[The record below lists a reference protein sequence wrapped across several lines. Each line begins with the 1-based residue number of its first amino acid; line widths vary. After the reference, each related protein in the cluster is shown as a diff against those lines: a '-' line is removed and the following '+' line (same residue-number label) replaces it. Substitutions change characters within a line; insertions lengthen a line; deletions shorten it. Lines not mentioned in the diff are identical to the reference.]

1 MSDLGLLIDFGS
13 TFTKLTAIDLG
24 SGSILART
32 QSPTTVGTN
41 ISDGYLNA
49 LSLLQINGRKP
60 SNATL
65 QAAHKRASSS
75 AAGGLGIVAV
85 GLVPELTLEAARKA
99 ALGAG
104 GKVIGSFAFEL
115 DAQAVMEIE
124 SLGCDMILLAGGVD
138 GGNKAGILHNARML
152 AASDVN
158 VPIVLAGNR
167 YAAAEAQSILEDGG
181 KIVSPCANVLPALDR
196 LSVEAAR
203 ERIREV
209 FISRI
214 VEAKGFGDA
223 QDLIG
228 SNFVPTP
235 RATLQAASLLAEGTH
250 EHAGLGPLLVVEVGG
265 ATINVH
271 SVGEAP
277 DPDLNAVTRGVPEP
291 YEKRT
296 VEGDLGIRI
305 NAATI
310 LGTLGSARIRDHV
323 TEPMSDNDIQRR
335 IAAYADD
342 HATVPR
348 NSTDFDFD
356 IALAS
361 AAVDVA
367 MERHAG
373 RLSQV
378 WAGGV
383 QPVNVREGKDLSL
396 VRTVIGTG
404 GIFAHNPDASR
415 ILESAVANTRSFDT
429 LRPRAPKRIIDTEY
443 CMYAIGLL
451 ADESPDLA
459 FKLAR
464 NSIPA
469 ISQ

>member
-13 TFTKLTAIDLG
+13 TFTKLTAVDLG
-24 SGSILART
+24 EGRILART
-32 QSPTTVGTN
+32 QSPTTVRTN
-41 ISDGYLNA
+41 ISEGYLTA
-49 LSLLQINGRKP
+49 LSLLEIDGRKP
-60 SNATL
+60 SAATL
-65 QAAHKRASSS
+65 RAARKKASSS

-104 GKVIGSFAFEL
+104 GKVIGSYAFEL
-115 DAQAVMEIE
+115 DTQAVAEIE
-124 SLGCDMILLAGGVD
+124 RSGCDMILLAGGVD

-152 AASDVN
+152 AASALD

-167 YAAAEAQSILEDGG
+167 YASAQAQSILEDGG
-181 KIVSPCANVLPALDR
+181 KLVSPCANVLPALDR

-203 ERIREV
+203 EHIRDV

-214 VEAKGFGDA
+214 VEAKGFSDA
-223 QDLIG
+223 QDIVG
-228 SNFVPTP
+228 SDFVPTP
-235 RATLQAASLLAEGTH
+235 RATLQAASLLAEGTRA
-250 EHAGLGPLLVVEVGG
+250 HAGLGPLLVVEIGG

-277 DPDLNAVTRGVPEP
+277 DPDLNAVPRGVPEP

-310 LGTLGSARIRDHV
+310 MDTLGPDRIRDHFDG
-323 TEPMSDNDIQRR
+323 PLSDDDIRGR
-335 IAAYADD
+335 IAAYTGD
-342 HATVPR
+342 HATVPG
-348 NSTDFDFD
+348 NVSDFDFD

-361 AAVDVA
+361 AAADVA
-367 MERHAG
+367 LERHAG

-378 WAGGV
+378 WAGGQ

-396 VRTVIGTG
+396 MRTVIGTG
-404 GIFAHNPDASR
+404 GIFAHNPRAGR
-415 ILESAVANTRSFDT
+415 ILYNALASTRSFDI
-429 LRPRAPKRIIDTEY
+429 LRPRAPRCVIDTDY
-443 CMYAIGLL
+443 SMYAIGLL

-459 FKLAR
+459 FQLGR

-469 ISQ
+469 LTG